1 MDGGLAEAAAA
12 AAASSAAAGP
22 ALADVSWEEQAVTL
36 LLEVVTVVSAGA
48 MVLGGAV
55 PYIPQYLEI
64 KRSQNTDGFSLFVC
78 LALLLANTLRIL
90 FW

>member
-55 PYIPQYLEI
+55 PYIPQYLES

>member
-1 MDGGLAEAAAA
+1 MDDGLAEAVAAGA
-12 AAASSAAAGP
+12 GADPDSAAALP
-22 ALADVSWEEQAVTL
+22 WEEQVVSLVLQT
-36 LLEVVTVVSAGA
+36 VTVVSAGA

>member
-1 MDGGLAEAAAA
+1 MDDGLAAAVAGA
-12 AAASSAAAGP
+12 GADPESAATQP
-22 ALADVSWEEQAVTL
+22 WEEQ
-36 LLEVVTVVSAGA
+36 VVSLVLQTVSVVSAGA

>member
-1 MDGGLAEAAAA
+1 MDDGLAEAVAAGA
-12 AAASSAAAGP
+12 GADAVSAAALP
-22 ALADVSWEEQAVTL
+22 WEEQVVSLVLQT
-36 LLEVVTVVSAGA
+36 VTVVSAGA